1 VQTLLLTTG
10 CSVEA
15 EEVKQQ
21 QQLLDKKQGSSSSSG
36 FVLDCGAG
44 GSSGFVGNGWQK
56 REGGME

>member
-1 VQTLLLTTG
+1 
-10 CSVEA
+10 VEA
-15 EEVKQQ
+15 EEVQQ
-21 QQLLDKKQGSSSSSG
+21 QQLLDKKQGSSSSG